1 MKVSALLA
9 ASMVN
14 AHHLPVVESSLT
26 AGPNETFD
34 MPEFF
39 QHDRAETEAT
49 QSAACKSLK
58 QIGLDFVVVR

>member
-14 AHHLPVVESSLT
+14 AHHVPVVENSLT
-26 AGPNETFD
+26 AGPNENFD

-39 QHDRAETEAT
+39 QQDREETEAT
-49 QSAACKSLK
+49 QSGDCKSLK
-58 QIGLDFVVVR
+58 QVGLDFVVVS